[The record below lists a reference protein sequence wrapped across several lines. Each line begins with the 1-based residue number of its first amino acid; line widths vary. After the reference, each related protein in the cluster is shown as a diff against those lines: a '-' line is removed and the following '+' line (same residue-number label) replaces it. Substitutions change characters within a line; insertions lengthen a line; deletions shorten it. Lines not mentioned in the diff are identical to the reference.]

1 MKTAISIP
9 DPLFKAAERA
19 AKRQKI
25 SRSRFYSK
33 AVAAYLKS
41 QSDRQVTE
49 ALNTVYATEDSS
61 LDPVIERMQS
71 LAIGREEW

>member
-25 SRSRFYSK
+25 SRSRFYAQ

-41 QSDRQVTE
+41 QSDKRVTE
-49 ALNTVYATEDSS
+49 ALNAVYATEDSS
-61 LDPVIERMQS
+61 LDPVMARIQS
-71 LAIGREEW
+71 LSIGREEW